1 MAHKISDSCVNCGAC
16 MADCPMDAI
25 SEGDGQHVIDPAKC
39 SDCGAC
45 VSSCP
50 TDSISAG

>member
-16 MADCPMDAI
+16 TADCPMEAI

>member
-1 MAHKISDSCVNCGAC
+1 MAHKITDTCVNCGTC
-16 MADCPMDAI
+16 VSECPMEAI
-25 SEGDGQHVIDPAKC
+25 IEKDGQHMIDADKC

-50 TDSISAG
+50 TEAITAG